1 MCVGSI
7 PSYTTNPKNKSYE
20 GPSSNHIANGIVLFA
35 IYLKSEE
42 MKTFKIIYSL
52 SKNKANVGDKFKL
65 DSGNREVVK
74 ITNRYVYLDNN
85 NYYPVKMF
93 NNWMRIALEIQKRD
107 ENSLIKKMKIDHLEK
122 ELRIMRKEVKADYDA
137 KYRQPAVNRM
147 GADTN
152 LKLYIVLT
160 GVGDTVKFYFSPTF
174 KADAEDMELSYK
186 SLHGTKYSAFAY
198 GYYIQYKNNIA
209 LIGMYPFQ
217 NRNLSDKRK
226 AFALACLKKETID
239 TFKVNV
245 RLYQDMFDMFNIHD
259 KERQLLS
266 SSQEQPNQQEKKHWS
281 GLSGD
286 IATSSIDQ
294 AIDDMLAPDD
304 FPF

>member
-1 MCVGSI
+1 
-7 PSYTTNPKNKSYE
+7 
-20 GPSSNHIANGIVLFA
+20 
-35 IYLKSEE
+35 

-107 ENSLIKKMKIDHLEK
+107 ENSLIKKMKMDHLEK
-122 ELRIMRKEVKADYDA
+122 EIRIMRKEVKADYDA

-147 GADTN
+147 GVDTS

-160 GVGDTVKFYFSPTF
+160 GVGQTVKFYFSPTS
-174 KADAEDMELSYK
+174 KADIEDLELSYK
-186 SLHGTKYSAFAY
+186 SLHGTAYSAFAW
-198 GYYIQYKNNIA
+198 GYYIQHANNIA
-209 LIGMYPFQ
+209 LIGMYQFQ
-217 NRNLSDKRK
+217 DRNLSAKRI
-226 AFALACLKKETID
+226 AFSLACLNKETINNCR
-239 TFKVNV
+239 VNV
-245 RLYQDMFDMFNIHD
+245 RLYSDMFNMFNVHEQES
-259 KERQLLS
+259 KLLS
-266 SSQEQPNQQEKKHWS
+266 SDSASIKSEQQTEKRHWS

>member
-1 MCVGSI
+1 
-7 PSYTTNPKNKSYE
+7 
-20 GPSSNHIANGIVLFA
+20 
-35 IYLKSEE
+35 

-107 ENSLIKKMKIDHLEK
+107 ENSLIKKMKMDHLEK
-122 ELRIMRKEVKADYDA
+122 EIRIMRKEVKTEYDA

-147 GADTN
+147 GVDTS

-160 GVGDTVKFYFSPTF
+160 GVGQTVKFYFSPTS
-174 KADAEDMELSYK
+174 KADIEDLELSYK
-186 SLHGTKYSAFAY
+186 SLHGTAYSAFAW
-198 GYYIQYKNNIA
+198 GYYIQHRNNIA
-209 LIGMYPFQ
+209 LIGMHPFQ
-217 NRNLSDKRK
+217 DRNLSAKRI
-226 AFALACLKKETID
+226 AFSLACLNKETINNC
-239 TFKVNV
+239 KVNV
-245 RLYQDMFDMFNIHD
+245 RLYSDMFTMFKTID
-259 KERQLLS
+259 EEYKLLS
-266 SSQEQPNQQEKKHWS
+266 SESASTKSEPKETRHWS

-286 IATSSIDQ
+286 IATSMLDQ
-294 AIDDMLAPDD
+294 ALDNMLADD
-304 FPF
+304 DYPF